1 MMEEIR
7 NGTMTEEQFHKKMA
21 VDLFNRTWDLL
32 DKPERTPEEN
42 DELVHAGHASRYH
55 WSKVGTPLE
64 LARGEQQL
72 SHIYAV
78 LKRAEPALYHGQRAL
93 EICRANDIA
102 DFDIAFAYEALAR
115 ANAVAGNRPERD
127 RYVELARA
135 AADGIAKEDDR
146 KYFLSQLET
155 V

>member
-1 MMEEIR
+1 MDESQT
-7 NGTMTEEQFHKKMA
+7 GVMTEEQFHQKMA

-32 DKPERTPEEN
+32 DKPERTAEED

-55 WSKVGTPLE
+55 WGKVGTPVN

-78 LKRAEPALYHGQRAL
+78 LKRAEPALFHGQRAL
-93 EICRANDIA
+93 EICQANGIA
-102 DFDIAFAYEALAR
+102 DFDVAFAYEALAR
-115 ANAVAGNRPERD
+115 ANAVAGNQTERD
-127 RYVELARA
+127 RYIELARA
-135 AADGIAKEDDR
+135 AAEGIAKEDDR
-146 KYFLSQLET
+146 KYLLSQLET

>member
-1 MMEEIR
+1 MTEEQSGR
-7 NGTMTEEQFHKKMA
+7 MTEEQFHKKMA

-32 DKPERTPEEN
+32 DKPDRTPEEN

-55 WSKVGTPLE
+55 WGKVGTALN

-78 LKRAEPALYHGQRAL
+78 LKRAEPALYHGQRAID
-93 EICRANDIA
+93 ICQANGIA

-115 ANAVAGNRPERD
+115 AHAVAGNQPERN
-127 RYVELARA
+127 RYVELGRA
-135 AADGIAKEDDR
+135 AAAGIAREEDR
-146 KYFLSQLET
+146 KYFLSQIET

>member
-1 MMEEIR
+1 MNEHQQA
-7 NGTMTEEQFHKKMA
+7 TMTEEQFHKKMA
-21 VDLFNRTWDLL
+21 VELFNRTWDLL
-32 DKPERTPEEN
+32 DKPERTVEEN

-55 WSKVGTPLE
+55 WGKVGKPVN

-78 LKRAEPALYHGQRAL
+78 LKRAEPAFYHGQRAL
-93 EICRANDIA
+93 EICQANGIA

-115 ANAVAGNRPERD
+115 ANAVAGNQPERK
-127 RYVELARA
+127 RHLELARA
-135 AADGIAKEDDR
+135 AAAGIAKEEDR
-146 KYFLSQLET
+146 KYFLSQLDT

>member
-1 MMEEIR
+1 MSENQPE
-7 NGTMTEEQFHKKMA
+7 TMTEEQFHKKMA

-42 DELVHAGHASRYH
+42 DELIHAGHASRFH
-55 WSKVGTPLE
+55 WGRVGKPLN

-78 LKRAEPALYHGQRAL
+78 LNRAEPALFHGRRAL

-102 DFDIAFAYEALAR
+102 DFDLAFAYEALAR
-115 ANAVAGNRPERD
+115 ANAVAGDQPERD
-127 RYVELARA
+127 RYVDLARA
-135 AADGIAKEDDR
+135 AALGIAKADDR
-146 KYFLSQLET
+146 EYFLSQLKT

>member
-1 MMEEIR
+1 
-7 NGTMTEEQFHKKMA
+7 MTEEQFHKKMA

-32 DKPERTPEEN
+32 DKPERTREEN

-55 WSKVGTPLE
+55 WGKVGKPAN

-78 LKRAEPALYHGQRAL
+78 LKRAEPALYHGQRTL
-93 EICRANDIA
+93 EICQANGIA
-102 DFDIAFAYEALAR
+102 DFDLAFAYEALAR
-115 ANAVAGNRPERD
+115 GHAVAGNQPERT
-127 RYVELARA
+127 RYLELARTA
-135 AADGIAKEDDR
+135 AAGIAKEEDR
-146 KYFLSQLET
+146 KYFLSQLDT

>member
-1 MMEEIR
+1 MSEEPSGMM
-7 NGTMTEEQFHKKMA
+7 TQEQFHKKMA

-32 DKPERTPEEN
+32 DKPDRTPEEN

-55 WSKVGTPLE
+55 WGKVGTALT

-78 LKRAEPALYHGQRAL
+78 LKRAEPALHHGQRAID
-93 EICRANDIA
+93 ICQANGIA

-115 ANAVAGNRPERD
+115 ANAVAGNQPERS
-127 RYVELARA
+127 RYLELGRA
-135 AADGIAKEDDR
+135 AAAGIAKEEDR

-155 V
+155 I

>member
-1 MMEEIR
+1 MDEVQAAMMSQ
-7 NGTMTEEQFHKKMA
+7 EQFHQKMA

-32 DKPERTPEEN
+32 DKPERTPEES

-55 WSKVGTPLE
+55 WGKVGKPVN

-78 LKRAEPALYHGQRAL
+78 LKRVEPALFHGQRAL
-93 EICRANDIA
+93 EIYRANGIA

-115 ANAVAGNRPERD
+115 ANAVAGNQPERD
-127 RYVELARA
+127 RYVKLARA

>member
-1 MMEEIR
+1 MDESR
-7 NGTMTEEQFHKKMA
+7 KGTMTEEQFHKKMA
-21 VDLFNRTWDLL
+21 VDLFTRTWDLL
-32 DKPERTPEEN
+32 DKPESTPEEN
-42 DELVHAGHASRYH
+42 DELVHTGHTSRFH
-55 WSKVGTPLE
+55 WGKVRKPVN

-78 LKRAEPALYHGQRAL
+78 LKRAEPALFHGQRAL
-93 EICRANDIA
+93 EICRANGIA
-102 DFDIAFAYEALAR
+102 DFDVAFAYEALAR
-115 ANAVAGNRPERD
+115 ANAVAGNQPERD

>member
-1 MMEEIR
+1 MEE
-7 NGTMTEEQFHKKMA
+7 NKTGMMTEEQFHKKMA

-32 DKPERTPEEN
+32 DKSERTPEEN

-55 WSKVGTPLE
+55 WGKVGKPLN

-93 EICRANDIA
+93 EICQANGIA

-115 ANAVAGNRPERD
+115 ANAVAGNQPERD

-146 KYFLSQLET
+146 KYFLDQLET

>member
-1 MMEEIR
+1 MDESQTGM
-7 NGTMTEEQFHKKMA
+7 MTEEQFHKKMA

-42 DELVHAGHASRYH
+42 DELVHAGHASRFH
-55 WSKVGTPLE
+55 WGKVGKPVN

-78 LKRAEPALYHGQRAL
+78 LKRAEPAFFHGQRAL
-93 EICRANDIA
+93 EICQANGIA

-115 ANAVAGNRPERD
+115 ASAVAGNQPERD

>member
-1 MMEEIR
+1 MTEEQS
-7 NGTMTEEQFHKKMA
+7 GMMTEEQFHKKMA

-42 DELVHAGHASRYH
+42 DELVHAGHASRFH
-55 WSKVGTPLE
+55 WGKVGEPLNF
-64 LARGEQQL
+64 ARGEQQL

-78 LKRAEPALYHGQRAL
+78 LKRAEPALFHGQRAL
-93 EICRANDIA
+93 EICRANGIA

-115 ANAVAGNRPERD
+115 AHAVVGNQPERN
-127 RYVELARA
+127 RYVELGRA
-135 AADGIAKEDDR
+135 AAAGIAREEDR
-146 KYFLSQLET
+146 KYFLSQIET

>member
-1 MMEEIR
+1 MNEAETQ
-7 NGTMTEEQFHKKMA
+7 TMTEEQFHKKMA
-21 VDLFNRTWDLL
+21 VELFNRTWDLL
-32 DKPERTPEEN
+32 DKPERTQEEN

-55 WSKVGTPLE
+55 WGKVGAPLN

-78 LKRAEPALYHGQRAL
+78 LKRAEPALHHGQRAL
-93 EICRANDIA
+93 EICQANGIA

-115 ANAVAGNRPERD
+115 AHAVAGNKSERS
-127 RYVELARA
+127 RFLELARA
-135 AADGIAKEDDR
+135 AAAGIAKEDDR

>member
-1 MMEEIR
+1 MDDVQPGM
-7 NGTMTEEQFHKKMA
+7 MTEEQFHKKMA

-32 DKPERTPEEN
+32 DKTERTPEEN

-55 WSKVGTPLE
+55 WGKVGSPLN

-78 LKRAEPALYHGQRAL
+78 LKRAEPAIYHGQRAL
-93 EICRANDIA
+93 DICQANGIA

-115 ANAVAGNRPERD
+115 AHAVAGNQPERN
-127 RYVELARA
+127 RYVELGRA
-135 AADGIAKEDDR
+135 AAGGIAKEEDR